1 MCSPKQAT
9 VGGPNLIVFGA
20 WIQLIES
27 SPICISSEIQALVD
41 VKAEEP
47 KKKPDCFGVFCLTY
61 DLKAPL
67 LKFPEKR
74 ELAVF
79 NLLLKY
85 VKEPSAAESFTDILL
100 PCLAKKRRNF
110 DTCVNI
116 LQIIGRV
123 AKVLRELNTTPAM
136 EMRALDYDKYSLLM
150 RSAFRLLLSLV
161 EFSGEI
167 LSGSLE
173 ADHIWSRASIQPIV
187 NNLLLKHMGN
197 AMSKKGLG

>member
-9 VGGPNLIVFGA
+9 VGGPNLKVFGA

-27 SPICISSEIQALVD
+27 SPIYISEIQALVD

-47 KKKPDCFGVFCLTY
+47 KKKPDCFGVSCLTY
-61 DLKAPL
+61 DLKAVIGFRL
-67 LKFPEKR
+67 RVYGWMTGLCSNSRKKR

-85 VKEPSAAESFTDILL
+85 VKEPSAAESFIDILL

-123 AKVLRELNTTPAM
+123 VTVL
-136 EMRALDYDKYSLLM
+136 
-150 RSAFRLLLSLV
+150 
-161 EFSGEI
+161 G
-167 LSGSLE
+167 SGS
-173 ADHIWSRASIQPIV
+173 
-187 NNLLLKHMGN
+187 
-197 AMSKKGLG
+197 SKTI